1 MPEPLFEQK
10 RGSRLQTCN
19 FIKRETL
26 AQVFSCEFY
35 EISKNTFFYRTPLVA
50 ASGFIREY
58 SYVKDISDFDS
69 LQLSQK
75 TQFQNTLAYQ
85 KPL

>member
-1 MPEPLFEQK
+1 M
-10 RGSRLQTCN
+10 
-19 FIKRETL
+19 
-26 AQVFSCEFY
+26 FSYEFC
-35 EISKNTFFYRTPLVA
+35 EISKNAFFYRTPLVA

-58 SYVKDISDFDS
+58 SYVKHIPDFDS

-75 TQFQNTLAYQ
+75 TQQNTITYQ